1 MVRERICYSPSDSP
15 KGPERSEQIKR
26 VNEILI
32 GYLAEN
38 PPSLAHGYSHF
49 RKVTED
55 CCSLAIRSG
64 ERLDLMYY
72 VGLCHDIYRPAEG
85 KDGKEDHEVR
95 GGEIIREKFRSVLSP
110 NDLDLVVSTIVNHDE
125 AIKEGR
131 GTKMMKI
138 LTLAD
143 KSDMS
148 AQRCIAYA
156 WASNKNSMPENI
168 KYPSFKS
175 IFDFF
180 RNYRSKADGIFEYI
194 SSDNDQSIQE
204 YKGKA
209 EAEYTRTEQEL
220 ASLMDREEK
229 GEIEFGTEIKRIASQ
244 EAMMDVDFLKRDGVS
259 DELIA
264 KVAANYGE
272 LLTA

>member
-1 MVRERICYSPSDSP
+1 MREIYRSPSDSP
-15 KGPERSEQIKR
+15 QSSERGELMKNRVDAILANYLPEH
-26 VNEILI
+26 
-32 GYLAEN
+32 

-49 RKVTED
+49 MKVTAD
-55 CCSLAIRSG
+55 CCLLAEKSG
-64 ERLDLMYY
+64 ERSDLMYV

-95 GGEIIREKFRSVLSP
+95 GGEIVREKFELVLPP

-138 LTLAD
+138 LTLSD

-156 WASNKNSMPENI
+156 WASNKNSMPGNI

-180 RNYRSKADGIFEYI
+180 CNYRRKADGIFEYI

-204 YKGKA
+204 YKSKA
-209 EAEYTRTEQEL
+209 EAEYTRTKREL

-229 GEIEFGTEIKRIASQ
+229 GEISFNEEMIKIAKQ
-244 EAMMDVDFLKRDGVS
+244 EAIMDVEYLKRDGVS
-259 DELIA
+259 DEAIA
-264 KVAANYGE
+264 KITVNYSE
-272 LLTA
+272 LLVA